1 MTRLSILG
9 LNEYTDGHVWDQFET
24 PEEISR
30 QDAIDAILMECAEL
44 SLVYTDPDTVT
55 GMIGLWCRKQM
66 ENWRH
71 IAQALL
77 EEYNPL
83 HNYDRHEEWTDKGQT
98 QVAGF
103 NQSADMADKDAAESD
118 HKGHIYG
125 NIGTVTSAE
134 MILGEM
140 DVRMRYTV
148 LDAIVNSF
156 KDSFCIQVY

>member
-9 LNEYTDGHVWDQFET
+9 LNEYTDGHVWDQFDV

-30 QDAIDAILMECAEL
+30 QDATDAILMECAEL
-44 SLVYTDPDTVT
+44 SLVYTDPDIVA

-77 EEYNPL
+77 EDYNPL
-83 HNYDRHEEWTDKGQT
+83 YNYDRHEEWTDKGQT

-103 NQSADMADKDAAESD
+103 NQAADMADKDAAESD

-125 NIGTVTSAE
+125 NIGVTTSAQ
-134 MILGEM
+134 MIAGEM
-140 DVRMRYTV
+140 DIRLRYNV
-148 LDAIVNSF
+148 LDAIVGCF
-156 KDSFCIQVY
+156 KDQFCVQVY

>member
-1 MTRLSILG
+1 MVKLSILG
-9 LNEYTDGHVWDQFET
+9 LTQWTDGHVWDQFET

-44 SLVYTDPDTVT
+44 ALVYTDPDTVA

-66 ENWRH
+66 ENWKH

-103 NQSADMADKDAAESD
+103 NQAADMADKDAAESD

-125 NIGTVTSAE
+125 NIGVTTSAQ
-134 MILGEM
+134 MIAGEM
-140 DVRMRYTV
+140 DVRLRYNV
-148 LDAIVNSF
+148 LDAIVGSF
-156 KDSFCIQVY
+156 KDQFCVQVY